1 MPSCAKCNAELKE
14 EVAACP
20 ICKADLS
27 TGSIWHSHAE
37 PIEPFVQT
45 VPAWQ
50 WLLYAAIAI
59 ACVAY
64 GLYGLFT
71 GEMYLPGKRHTYTL
85 HGSSAV
91 LMSAA
96 VLFVAVHL
104 TLALLGYPNRK
115 DSTQLHELLSKY
127 SKYIAL
133 LLFMLSIFV
142 R

>member
-1 MPSCAKCNAELKE
+1 MPSCAKCNSELKE
-14 EVAACP
+14 EAAACP
-20 ICKADLS
+20 FCKADLS
-27 TGSIWHSHAE
+27 AGSIWHSDAK

-50 WLLYAAIAI
+50 WLLYAAVAI

-85 HGSSAV
+85 QGSSAV
-91 LMSAA
+91 LQSAA
-96 VLFVAVHL
+96 VLCFAVHL
-104 TLALLGYPNRK
+104 TLALLGYPGRK
-115 DSTQLHELLSKY
+115 EGTQVHALLSRY
-127 SKYIAL
+127 SKYVAL